1 MKRDTLNGTTAMKD
15 SKKTKMTKKEPMEVD
30 MKDVE
35 KDHSDSNSNN
45 EEPKKD
51 ADLLT
56 LEGK

>member
-1 MKRDTLNGTTAMKD
+1 MKE
-15 SKKTKMTKKEPMEVD
+15 SKKTKMAKKEPMEVD
-30 MKDVE
+30 VKDAE
-35 KDHSDSNSNN
+35 KESSDTNTNN